1 MYSTVY
7 TEHKNATNVTPQ
19 QKIHTKKIFENIKWI
34 KVKMCTAR
42 NLLGLLVPVHICF
55 KEVALVTADGKLF
68 QHETQR

>member
-1 MYSTVY
+1 
-7 TEHKNATNVTPQ
+7 
-19 QKIHTKKIFENIKWI
+19 
-34 KVKMCTAR
+34 MCTAR